1 MPKIEP
7 FEKYYNKYEDWFI
20 KNKFAY
26 QSELLAIRG
35 LLPEK
40 GRGVEIGVG
49 SGRFAE
55 PLGIKYGIDPS
66 RKMLEIA
73 RKRGIKVSL
82 GVAENLPYSDESF
95 DYALMVTTI
104 CFLDDIVKSLK
115 EVYRI
120 LRNKGIVIIGFV
132 DKNSKVG
139 KEYQKIKSKSDFY
152 RVATFFS
159 VEEVVGYLKKAGFSN
174 FIFRQTIFEK
184 LDEIKTI
191 QPVKNGYGE
200 GSFVVVSAQK
210 L

>member
-26 QSELLAIRG
+26 QSELLAIRE

-66 RKMLEIA
+66 GKMLEIA
-73 RKRGIKVSL
+73 RKRGIEVSL

-95 DYALMVTTI
+95 DHALMVTTI

-120 LRNKGIVIIGFV
+120 LRKKGIVVIGFV

-159 VEEVVGYLKKAGFSN
+159 VEEVVEYLKKAGFSN
-174 FIFRQTIFEK
+174 FIFRQTIFDK
-184 LDEIKTI
+184 LDKIKTI

>member
-7 FEKYYNKYEDWFI
+7 FEKYYDKYEDWFI

-26 QSELLAIRG
+26 QSELLAIRE

-66 RKMLEIA
+66 GKMLEIA
-73 RKRGIKVSL
+73 RKRGIEVSL
-82 GVAENLPYSDESF
+82 GVAENLPYINESF
-95 DYALMVTTI
+95 DHALMVTTI

-120 LRNKGIVIIGFV
+120 LRKKGIVVIGFV

-174 FIFRQTIFEK
+174 FIFRQTIFDK
-184 LDEIKTI
+184 LDKIKTI